1 MTSKQVCHTDHQKSW
16 LASPNKDLCVSLQ
29 FQSQVENPLAVQ
41 EVGLVGCIGLHSLS
55 LLSSSF
61 VEEEHQTW
69 YFFTSTLHAL
79 LLLYP
84 IASLTVWYGLPRVS
98 ESTRTAQQ
106 YLGDSISG
114 SNSCQNSGSSSSG
127 SFTRIRNRVR
137 SEEVHLIYC
146 QEKKRDTAQP
156 QELSGEQC
164 VKMVVSLVGI
174 LLLFRILRRWNQ
186 TGNKWLDI
194 PDVGDWLCRWVCQP
208 FFFLCYFF
216 QGITLILLLFLYVG
230 QLGGWSR
237 ESRTLHK

>member
-1 MTSKQVCHTDHQKSW
+1 M
-16 LASPNKDLCVSLQ
+16 A
-29 FQSQVENPLAVQ
+29 
-41 EVGLVGCIGLHSLS
+41 GCIGIHSLS

-114 SNSCQNSGSSSSG
+114 SNSCQNSGSSSSR
-127 SFTRIRNRVR
+127 SFTRIRNRMR
-137 SEEVHLIYC
+137 SEEVHLMHC
-146 QEKKRDTAQP
+146 QEKKGDTALP

-164 VKMVVSLVGI
+164 VKMVASLVGI

-194 PDVGDWLCRWVCQP
+194 PDVGDWLCRWVRQS
-208 FFFLCYFF
+208 FFPLLIFF
-216 QGITLILLLFLYVG
+216 KA
-230 QLGGWSR
+230 S
-237 ESRTLHK
+237 H